1 MARWEKGRRTV
12 QYLVDK
18 GRLENIEAAGLD
30 ALAEALLGRGAAS
43 RHHCRGCSCGR

>member
-18 GRLENIEAAGLD
+18 GRLENVEAKGVD
-30 ALAEALLGRGAAS
+30 GAIF
-43 RHHCRGCSCGR
+43 